1 MVTNYNK
8 KTPFEVFHIAEDDP
22 QKYENCVTR

>member
-22 QKYENCVTR
+22 QKYEKLET